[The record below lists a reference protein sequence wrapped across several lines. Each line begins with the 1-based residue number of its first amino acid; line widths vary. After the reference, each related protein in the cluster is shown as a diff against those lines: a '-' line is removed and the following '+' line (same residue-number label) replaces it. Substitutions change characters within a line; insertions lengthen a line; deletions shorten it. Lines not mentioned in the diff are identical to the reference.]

1 MSTPKGYDALVFSSG
16 GMRGIAQ
23 LGALEC
29 LRRRAPER
37 IQNTR
42 YYIGTSAGAVVATI
56 AATNMSPRTAMDTCI
71 VPFKYK
77 RDLRLHLLGN
87 MFGIEASKS
96 LETFIESVVPKRLT
110 FRQVLNSHG
119 NVLSIIGTDVTA
131 RRAVIYDPI
140 RSPDM
145 LIRDALRISCG
156 IPLIF
161 PAVEDQDSGHL
172 LVDGALT
179 NAFPVDIARDVYGCD
194 HILGMD
200 FDMDRT
206 NEKDE
211 KVRIYAFIG
220 SLIDTMVA
228 SNTYVHKK
236 GIDICTLST
245 PAKIS
250 GFSFDIGPEDK
261 FKIYDSGVAGM
272 SAFLDDDNAALIL

>member
-1 MSTPKGYDALVFSSG
+1 MTTPKGYDALVFSSG

-29 LRRRAPER
+29 LRRRAPEKIER
-37 IQNTR
+37 TR
-42 YYIGTSAGAVVATI
+42 YYIGTSAGAVVAAF
-56 AATNMSPRTAMDTCI
+56 AATNIPPRTALDACI
-71 VPFKYK
+71 VPFQYK

-96 LETFIESVVPKRLT
+96 LESFIETVVPKRLT
-110 FRQVLNSHG
+110 FRQVLNTHG
-119 NVLSIIGTDVTA
+119 NVLSIIGTDVTD

-140 RSPDM
+140 RTPDM

-161 PAVEDQDSGHL
+161 PAVEDPETGHL

-194 HILGMD
+194 DILGID

-206 NEKDE
+206 NQKDE
-211 KVRIYAFIG
+211 KVKLYAFIG
-220 SLIDTMVA
+220 SLLDTMVA

-236 GIDICTLST
+236 GIDICTLTT

-250 GFSFDIGPEDK
+250 GFSFDIGPDDK
-261 FKIYDSGVAGM
+261 IQIYDSGVRGM
-272 SAFLDDDNAALIL
+272 QTFLDESR